1 MFSLRLDET
10 PRISVKSRS
19 GVTTFATDGSAP
31 NPFEGALATIAGC
44 AGVYAKK
51 ACAAAGVSADGIEIR
66 LKPMVAA
73 GSNDIRKL
81 MIRLT
86 FPADFPQERIPEVL
100 ASIDEC
106 PVKKLIQHGDAVE
119 FVIEGEHA
127 GA

>member
-1 MFSLRLDET
+1 MFSLCLDGSTRLN
-10 PRISVKSRS
+10 VKSRS

-44 AGVYAKK
+44 AGVYAGK
-51 ACAAAGVSADGIEIR
+51 ACAAAGVSAEGIEIR

-81 MIRLT
+81 TIKTT
-86 FPADFPQERIPEVL
+86 FPVDFPRQLIPDVL
-100 ASIDEC
+100 ASIGEC

-119 FVIEGEHA
+119 FVIDG
-127 GA
+127 G